1 MTAESAAG
9 PNIRIT
15 LPTLHPTQ
23 RNIAR
28 SPARFKVVNCG
39 RRWGK
44 TALGIVLCLAGNE
57 ADPRQ
62 RGALRG
68 GRIWWIGPTY
78 KQAQEG
84 WTYLLALVRQMP
96 ATMVTVSHTEL
107 KVSFAGGGSV
117 QVRTEGGDPDNL
129 RGAGLDGVVCD
140 EYALFNPDSWSQVLR
155 PALADKQGWAM
166 FISSPQHFNHFWEL
180 YEMAE
185 AGADDWACWTHPTW
199 DNPYIAASEI
209 EAARRDMLDEDFE
222 QEFGASFTAVGG
234 AVFRLLSSD
243 RPIYLRTMP
252 AGLDV
257 RRTGVGLDWGTTP
270 GHEAAVVSGSLM
282 STGAVWVRSAW
293 LDHSG
298 SSDLWRA
305 EAVRCSRD
313 YGATFARVDRSQ
325 SSELDR
331 IKSAG
336 FWDAASGNAHVEV
349 RLAEFQSLVIKRA
362 IFFDLAGPGVQAY
375 YDHLCAY
382 HRDREGKI
390 VEEQDDDVDAGCYLV
405 SELVRPT
412 AEFAPPVARPVF
424 RTDPHPVP
432 YRGANVRNKVR
443 GGAA

>member
-1 MTAESAAG
+1 MLQAMVLAEGSLVRRDFNQTEG
-9 PNIRIT
+9 P
-15 LPTLHPTQ
+15 
-23 RNIAR
+23 
-28 SPARFKVVNCG
+28 
-39 RRWGK
+39 
-44 TALGIVLCLAGNE
+44 VLEAFEILATLAGYKLTGGHSVPSGWSDKIRRRYRLSKKREQIKPQVVE
-57 ADPRQ
+57 AG
-62 RGALRG
+62 RGDT
-68 GRIWWIGPTY
+68 WCPTVAY
-78 KQAQEG
+78 
-84 WTYLLALVRQMP
+84 
-96 ATMVTVSHTEL
+96 
-107 KVSFAGGGSV
+107 GSV
-117 QVRTEGGDPDNL
+117 I
-129 RGAGLDGVVCD
+129 A
-140 EYALFNPDSWSQVLR
+140 
-155 PALADKQGWAM
+155 KQGQQ
-166 FISSPQHFNHFWEL
+166 I
-180 YEMAE
+180 
-185 AGADDWACWTHPTW
+185 T
-199 DNPYIAASEI
+199 I
-209 EAARRDMLDEDFE
+209 
-222 QEFGASFTAVGG
+222 
-234 AVFRLLSSD
+234 
-243 RPIYLRTMP
+243 
-252 AGLDV
+252 
-257 RRTGVGLDWGTTP
+257 TGNTTP
-270 GHEAAVVSGSLM
+270 QHEAAVVSGSLM

-349 RLAEFQSLVIKRA
+349 RLAEFQSLVMKRA

-412 AEFAPPVARPVF
+412 AEFAPPVARPVYK
-424 RTDPHPVP
+424 TDPRPVP